1 MTLIPPRQNP
11 LQFSIQTLFCL
22 LTIGAV
28 FLAFVAQIFSPSGG
42 TDMYLFVAMPI
53 LAGACSLLGA
63 RISRSPPGPS
73 DLQLQL
79 VGSLLSAAGLL
90 LFAIWT
96 AMAVVLAISFLGWTD
111 IPAGGVDVR

>member
-1 MTLIPPRQNP
+1 MALIPPRQNP

-28 FLAFVAQIFSPSGG
+28 FLALLVQVFSPSGG

-53 LAGACSLLGA
+53 LGGACSLLGA
-63 RISRSPPGPS
+63 RISRFPHGSS

-79 VGSLLSAAGLL
+79 AGSLLSAAGLL
-90 LFAIWT
+90 LLAIWT
-96 AMAVVLAISFLGWTD
+96 AMAIAMAIAFLGWTD
-111 IPAGGVDVR
+111 IPARGVDVR